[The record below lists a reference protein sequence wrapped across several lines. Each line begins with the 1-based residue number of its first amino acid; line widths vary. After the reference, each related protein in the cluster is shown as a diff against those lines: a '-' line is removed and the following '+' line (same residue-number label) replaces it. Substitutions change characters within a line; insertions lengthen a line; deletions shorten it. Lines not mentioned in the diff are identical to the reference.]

1 MRGRYNFGVDT
12 IQNNTNDSD
21 AFLVAYDPTGEV
33 SWGRKIGGV
42 NEQAG
47 SDVGFDDQGNVYA
60 VGSFFGLIRLRT
72 DLEIQSPNLNDNLY
86 FIKYNASGF
95 PMAARSIG
103 DLEIELSE
111 SLVFANDRFYWS
123 GFFKNN
129 FEVDGFSLQTDGDGF
144 NTFILEIDTTATVL
158 NVHLLTSP
166 ETVLL
171 SSLAVDEEG
180 KIFGGGALN
189 GTATFNDQTEIT
201 TTDGFD
207 SFIGQLTPLIVN
219 TVEEEILTSSI
230 KIFPNPATEYIQI
243 ETILEDLEIRVF
255 NVEGREIL
263 KTNERMINCLN
274 WPSGAYFLKMNS
286 GENFLLVKE

>member
-1 MRGRYNFGVDT
+1 M
-12 IQNNTNDSD
+12 
-21 AFLVAYDPTGEV
+21 
-33 SWGRKIGGV
+33 
-42 NEQAG
+42 
-47 SDVGFDDQGNVYA
+47 
-60 VGSFFGLIRLRT
+60 
-72 DLEIQSPNLNDNLY
+72 
-86 FIKYNASGF
+86 
-95 PMAARSIG
+95 
-103 DLEIELSE
+103 
-111 SLVFANDRFYWS
+111 
-123 GFFKNN
+123 
-129 FEVDGFSLQTDGDGF
+129 
-144 NTFILEIDTTATVL
+144 
-158 NVHLLTSP
+158 TSS

-171 SSLAVDEEG
+171 SSLAVDEDG

-189 GTATFNDQTEIT
+189 GTATFNNQTEVT